1 MFDENL
7 NIVKKNISNALNKT
21 GRSLEEIKLVAV
33 SKTKPVETILEA
45 YNLGLRDFGENKA
58 QELKTKVAELPKDI
72 NWHFI
77 GHLQTNK
84 VKEVV
89 QVAELIH
96 SVDSIKIAGE
106 INKRARAIEKV
117 QNILIEVN
125 TSDEDTKFG
134 LSSIEQVKEI
144 ALFCTEASNLN
155 LCGLMTMAPFTEN
168 KKILRNCFIKLREMK
183 EKLNYNG
190 FNLKELSMGMTN
202 DYEIAIEE
210 GATIVRI
217 GTALFGKRNY

>member
-1 MFDENL
+1 MFNENL

-33 SKTKPVETILEA
+33 SKTKPVEMILEA

-125 TSDEDTKFG
+125 TSEEDTKFG

-155 LCGLMTMAPFTEN
+155 LYGLMTMAPFTDN
-168 KKILRNCFIKLREMK
+168 KKILRDCFIKLREMK
-183 EKLNYNG
+183 ENLNYNG

>member
-1 MFDENL
+1 MFNENL
-7 NIVKKNISNALNKT
+7 NIVKKNISDALNKT

-33 SKTKPVETILEA
+33 SKTKPVEIILEA

-155 LCGLMTMAPFTEN
+155 LCGLMTMAPFTDN
-168 KKILRNCFIKLREMK
+168 KKILRDCFIKLREMK
-183 EKLNYNG
+183 ENLNYNG

>member
-1 MFDENL
+1 MFNENL

-33 SKTKPVETILEA
+33 SKTKPVEIILEA

-106 INKRARAIEKV
+106 INKRARTIEKV

-125 TSDEDTKFG
+125 TSEEDTKFG
-134 LSSIEQVKEI
+134 LSSIEKVKEI

-155 LCGLMTMAPFTEN
+155 LCGLMTMAPFTDN
-168 KKILRNCFIKLREMK
+168 KKILRDCFIKLREMK
-183 EKLNYNG
+183 ENLNYNG

>member
-1 MFDENL
+1 MFNENL

-33 SKTKPVETILEA
+33 SKTKPVEIILEA

-106 INKRARAIEKV
+106 INKRARTIEKV

-125 TSDEDTKFG
+125 TSEEDTKFG

-155 LCGLMTMAPFTEN
+155 LCGLMTMAPFTDN
-168 KKILRNCFIKLREMK
+168 KKILRDCFIKLREMK
-183 EKLNYNG
+183 ENLNYNG

>member
-1 MFDENL
+1 MFNEKL

-21 GRSLEEIKLVAV
+21 GRSLDEIKLVAV
-33 SKTKPVETILEA
+33 SKTKPVEMILEA

-106 INKRARAIEKV
+106 INKRASAIEKV

>member
-1 MFDENL
+1 MFNENL

-33 SKTKPVETILEA
+33 SKTKPVEMILEA

-155 LCGLMTMAPFTEN
+155 LCGLMTMAPFTDN

-183 EKLNYNG
+183 ENLNYNG

>member
-33 SKTKPVETILEA
+33 SKTKPVEMILEA

-106 INKRARAIEKV
+106 INKRASAIEKV

>member
-1 MFDENL
+1 MFNENL

-21 GRSLEEIKLVAV
+21 GRSLEGIKLVAV
-33 SKTKPVETILEA
+33 SKTKPVEMILEA

-155 LCGLMTMAPFTEN
+155 LCGLMTMAPFTDN

-183 EKLNYNG
+183 ENLNYNG

>member
-1 MFDENL
+1 MFNENL

-33 SKTKPVETILEA
+33 SKTKPVEIILEA

-125 TSDEDTKFG
+125 TSEEDTKFG
-134 LSSIEQVKEI
+134 LSSIEKVKEI

-155 LCGLMTMAPFTEN
+155 LCGLMTMAPFTDN
-168 KKILRNCFIKLREMK
+168 KKILRDCFIKLREMK
-183 EKLNYNG
+183 ENLNYNG

>member
-1 MFDENL
+1 MFNENL

-155 LCGLMTMAPFTEN
+155 LCGLMTMAPFTDN

-183 EKLNYNG
+183 ENLNYNG

>member
-1 MFDENL
+1 MFNENL

-33 SKTKPVETILEA
+33 SKTKPVEIILEA

-125 TSDEDTKFG
+125 TSEEDTKFG

-155 LCGLMTMAPFTEN
+155 LCGLMTMAPFTDN
-168 KKILRNCFIKLREMK
+168 KKILRDCFIKLREMK
-183 EKLNYNG
+183 ENLNYNG

>member
-1 MFDENL
+1 MFSENL
-7 NIVKKNISNALNKT
+7 NIVKRNISDALNKT
-21 GRSLEEIKLVAV
+21 GRSINDIKLVAV
-33 SKTKPVETILEA
+33 SKTKPVEIILEA
-45 YNLGLRDFGENKA
+45 YNSNVRDFGENKA
-58 QELKTKVAELPKDI
+58 QELKSKAAELPKDI
-72 NWHFI
+72 HWHFI

-89 QVAELIH
+89 PVAELIH

-106 INKRARAIEKV
+106 INKRASAISKV

-125 TSDEDTKFG
+125 TSEEKTKFG
-134 LSSIEQVKEI
+134 LSNVEQVKEV
-144 ALFCTEASNLN
+144 ALFCNEASNLS
-155 LCGLMTMAPFTEN
+155 LCGLMTMAPFTDNE
-168 KKILRNCFIKLREMK
+168 KILRNCFIKLREMK
-183 EKLNYNG
+183 ENLNSNG

-202 DYEIAIEE
+202 DYIIAIEE